1 MDLPTCPAC
10 KQSVLDD
17 DAVECPFCGAPMKG
31 GPAPSRA
38 PAATKTPSAKTV
50 SAKPGPAKAGPAE
63 PPAKT
68 SPAGRKI
75 DKADKASAASPADDD
90 PFAVDQSATASA
102 TPVSPKPNPGK
113 TLEVTCPMCE
123 TKGFVSPRSAGK
135 LVKCCNPQCMVPVF
149 TAPQIEK
156 PVVVAPPAPSRKKLP
171 WMYIIGGIGAVA
183 IAVTCIVVM
192 NQPGVTEIPPPELP
206 YPGVVTKKDQAAG
219 AADIAQAKNGEK
231 PGNDAEKAV
240 NAEAHAEGDGEIV
253 TNALQ
258 RVVDVQ
264 FSIPNHRK
272 SLWLRLLA
280 TAYIY
285 AGDHLKQAHERL
297 DLLEKPQGSSPYEGV
312 LPWATLAWQQVA
324 TNADFKPSV
333 ERMQRLA
340 EKLPPRGRYATEAA
354 VAAAPL
360 LVVSGKTAEARKLIA
375 GHRTDKGVE
384 QLAASLRVVVDDGTF
399 NLDARLP
406 GRTLGDWQSPL
417 ETAVTL
423 ILAAHGRWDD
433 AFEWAKATP
442 DAVAKTET
450 SIIWSELFASRAV
463 PAEDAAGF
471 ERARKAAEG
480 LSPEGK
486 VRLLARLASVKLSQG
501 DRAAAEGLLGE
512 AQSLLASL
520 NVPQAVKVTGAKP
533 LIALK
538 LPEAMP
544 LWQAALAATEIAGV
558 QTELTQTAAAWEN
571 VLLAIRFL
579 HGIAPSMSSM
589 QERQKQVEGE
599 QNRLQNELKAEMG
612 LKKQDEIRTAFYRY
626 KEKLK
631 DVEKATD
638 ARYFWQQSVLEA
650 AARFG
655 LLDQVWDELQVLDRK
670 QNIGEREPLLTSAV
684 PLVVA
689 DRYAALGNDKKRE
702 EIYKAVASTIS
713 SKDPQVVESYAEH
726 QFLSGDL
733 PGTVARLN
741 DSMTDAGALQETTLR
756 LACRLAGSGKIT
768 EAIAFCSGIKDSALR
783 EDGLW
788 LAAALA
794 ARGGH
799 ASEFV
804 KASSGLGTMD
814 SASANSGLVAG
825 LKAPSLLKLSEG
837 K

>member
-31 GPAPSRA
+31 GGAPSRA
-38 PAATKTPSAKTV
+38 PAATKTPSAKP
-50 SAKPGPAKAGPAE
+50 APAKSGPAE

-68 SPAGRKI
+68 SPAGSKI
-75 DKADKASAASPADDD
+75 DKPAKSSAATPADDD

-102 TPVSPKPNPGK
+102 TPISPKPSPGK
-113 TLEVTCPMCE
+113 SLEVTCPMCE

-156 PVVVAPPAPSRKKLP
+156 PVVVAPPPPPKRQLP
-171 WMYIIGGIGAVA
+171 WLYIIGGICAAA
-183 IAVTCIVVM
+183 IAGTCIVVM

-206 YPGVVTKKDQAAG
+206 YPGVATKNDQSAG
-219 AADIAQAKNGEK
+219 VADIAQAKNGEK
-231 PGNDAEKAV
+231 PRADVENAG
-240 NAEAHAEGDGEIV
+240 NAEAHAEGDGDII
-253 TNALQ
+253 TSALQ
-258 RVVDVQ
+258 RIVDVQ

-324 TNADFKPSV
+324 ANSDFKPSI

-360 LVVSGKTAEARKLIA
+360 LVLSGKTAEARKLIA
-375 GHRTDKGVE
+375 AHRTDKGVE

-399 NLDARLP
+399 NLDARMP
-406 GRTLGDWQSPL
+406 GRTIGDWQAPL
-417 ETAVTL
+417 ESAVTQ

-442 DAVAKTET
+442 DAVAKTES

-471 ERARKAAEG
+471 ERAKKAAGG

-486 VRLLARLASVKLSQG
+486 ARLLARLASVKLSQG
-501 DRAAAEGLLGE
+501 DRAAAEGLLGD

-538 LPEAMP
+538 LPEPMP

-589 QERQKQVEGE
+589 QERRKHVEAE
-599 QNRLQNELKAEMG
+599 QNRIMNELKAEMG
-612 LKKQDEIRTAFYRY
+612 LKKQDEIRTAFNRYR
-626 KEKLK
+626 ETLK
-631 DVEKATD
+631 DVEKATG
-638 ARYFWQQSVLEA
+638 ARYFWQQTVLEA

-655 LLDQVWDELQVLDRK
+655 LLDQVWDEVQVLDRK

-684 PLVVA
+684 PLIVA
-689 DRYAALGNDKKRE
+689 GRYAALGNDKKRE
-702 EIYKAVASTIS
+702 EIYKAVASTIN
-713 SKDPQVVESYAEH
+713 SKDPQVVETYAEH

-741 DSMTDAGALQETTLR
+741 ESMTDAGALQETTLR
-756 LACRLAGSGKIT
+756 LACRLAGQGKIA
-768 EAIAFCSGIKDSALR
+768 EAIAFCSGIKDSVLR

-794 ARGGH
+794 ARAGPC
-799 ASEFV
+799 V
-804 KASSGLGTMD
+804 RIRQ
-814 SASANSGLVAG
+814 GLVGAG
-825 LKAPSLLKLSEG
+825 NDGQAPPTRDWLPA
-837 K
+837 

>member
-1 MDLPTCPAC
+1 
-10 KQSVLDD
+10 
-17 DAVECPFCGAPMKG
+17 MKG
-31 GPAPSRA
+31 GSAPTRA
-38 PAATKTPSAKTV
+38 PAAARTPSAK
-50 SAKPGPAKAGPAE
+50 SGPAKAGPAE
-63 PPAKT
+63 APAKT
-68 SPAGRKI
+68 SPAGSKI
-75 DKADKASAASPADDD
+75 DKAAKSSAAASADDD
-90 PFAVDQSATASA
+90 PFAVDQSATAGA
-102 TPVSPKPNPGK
+102 TPVSPKPGSGK

-149 TAPQIEK
+149 TAPQTEK
-156 PVVVAPPAPSRKKLP
+156 PVVVAPPPQPKRKLP
-171 WMYIIGGIGAVA
+171 WMYIIGGICAVA
-183 IAVTCIVVM
+183 IAATCIVVM
-192 NQPGVTEIPPPELP
+192 NQPGITEIPPPELP
-206 YPGVVTKKDQAAG
+206 YTGPAAKTGQTDG
-219 AADIAQAKNGEK
+219 AADIAQAKDGEK
-231 PGNDAEKAV
+231 AGNDAEKPGH
-240 NAEAHAEGDGEIV
+240 AEAPAGGNGEIIA
-253 TNALQ
+253 NALQ
-258 RVVDVQ
+258 RIVDVQ
-264 FSIPNHRK
+264 FNIPNHRK
-272 SLWLRLLA
+272 PLWLRLLA
-280 TAYIY
+280 TGYIY

-297 DLLEKPQGSSPYEGV
+297 DLLEKAGGPSPYEGV

-324 TNADFKPSV
+324 APAEFKSSV

-375 GHRTDKGVE
+375 GHRTDKDVE

-399 NLDARLP
+399 NLDVRLP
-406 GRTLGDWQSPL
+406 GRTIGDWQAPL
-417 ETAVTL
+417 ESAVTL

-442 DAVAKTET
+442 DPVAKTET

-471 ERARKAAEG
+471 ERARNVAEG

-486 VRLLARLASVKLSQG
+486 VRLMARLASVKLSQG
-501 DRAAAEGLLGE
+501 DRATAEVLLGE

-520 NVPQAVKVTGAKP
+520 NVPQPVKVTGAKP

-538 LPEAMP
+538 LPESMP

-558 QTELTQTAAAWEN
+558 QTELNQNAAAWEN

-579 HGIAPSMSSM
+579 HGIGPSMSSIE
-589 QERQKQVEGE
+589 ERQKQVEGE
-599 QNRLQNELKAEMG
+599 PARIQNELKAEMG
-612 LKKQDEIRTAFYRY
+612 LKKQDEIRTAFNRYR
-626 KEKLK
+626 ERLK

-638 ARYFWQQSVLEA
+638 VRYFWQESVLEA

-655 LLDQVWDELQVLDRK
+655 LIDQVWDELQILDRK
-670 QNIGEREPLLTSAV
+670 QNIGEREPFLTSAV
-684 PLVVA
+684 PLIVA
-689 DRYAALGNDKKRE
+689 ARYAALGNDKKRE
-702 EIYKAVASTIS
+702 EIYKAVASTIKS
-713 SKDPQVVESYAEH
+713 NDPQVVETYAEH

-741 DSMTDAGALQETTLR
+741 ESMTDAGALHETTLR
-756 LACRLAGSGKIT
+756 LACRLMGSGKIT

-788 LAAALA
+788 LTAALA
-794 ARGGH
+794 ARRGH

-804 KASSGLGTMD
+804 KASSGLATMD
-814 SASANSGLVAG
+814 SAAANSGLIAG
-825 LKAPSLLKLSEG
+825 LKAPSLVKPSEG